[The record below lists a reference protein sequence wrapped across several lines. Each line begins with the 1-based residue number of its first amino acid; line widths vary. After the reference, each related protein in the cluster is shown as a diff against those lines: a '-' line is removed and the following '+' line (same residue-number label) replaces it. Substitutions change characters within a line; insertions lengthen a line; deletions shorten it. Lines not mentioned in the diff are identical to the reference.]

1 MKKGANVLTL
11 SLAIIGAGALVY
23 GGWYLFQQH
32 EAQNQSRSMLAA
44 PAPSGLPDIFHD
56 APPPKQP

>member
-1 MKKGANVLTL
+1 MNHNKRAFVIAFALIGVFAVLYGAWRV
-11 SLAIIGAGALVY
+11 IGI
-23 GGWYLFQQH
+23 H
-32 EAQNQSRSMLAA
+32 ETEEHSRAMLAA

>member
-1 MKKGANVLTL
+1 MKKSTNILTL
-11 SLAIIGAGALVY
+11 GLAIIGVASLVY
-23 GGWYLFQQH
+23 GAWYLLQLH
-32 EAQNQSRSMLAA
+32 DAQNQSHSMLAA